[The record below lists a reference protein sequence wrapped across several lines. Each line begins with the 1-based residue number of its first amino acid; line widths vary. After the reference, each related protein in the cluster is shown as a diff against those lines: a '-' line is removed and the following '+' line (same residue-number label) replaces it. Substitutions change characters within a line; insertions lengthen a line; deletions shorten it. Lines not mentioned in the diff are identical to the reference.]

1 MGVENV
7 FFFDIPYE
15 SVRYGVGDV
24 EILIQGTELRYL
36 GGSGVKQE
44 KKKNFMQKYKEGDFV
59 KN

>member
-1 MGVENV
+1 MVRLFGGRWGKGSKMGVENV

-36 GGSGVKQE
+36 GGSGVK
-44 KKKNFMQKYKEGDFV
+44 
-59 KN
+59 